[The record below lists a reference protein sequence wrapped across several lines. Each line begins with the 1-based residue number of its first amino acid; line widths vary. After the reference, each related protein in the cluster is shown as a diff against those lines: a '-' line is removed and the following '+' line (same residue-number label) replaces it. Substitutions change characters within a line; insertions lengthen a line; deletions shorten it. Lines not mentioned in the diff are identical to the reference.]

1 MKDKAKFQQKLGEL
15 LEVAKAQGGSVTI
28 EEVRLRL
35 ESDTL
40 TEEQMNLVF
49 DYLLAQKVVVKG
61 YIKMD
66 MPVSEEAQL
75 VLTEDEEAYLKEYQ
89 EDLKAFKPVTE
100 QEREV
105 LFEKMIKGEEDE

>member
-28 EEVRLRL
+28 EEVRLQL

-49 DYLLAQKVVVKG
+49 DYPLAHLQKRKKN
-61 YIKMD
+61 I
-66 MPVSEEAQL
+66 
-75 VLTEDEEAYLKEYQ
+75 
-89 EDLKAFKPVTE
+89 
-100 QEREV
+100 
-105 LFEKMIKGEEDE
+105 

>member
-40 TEEQMNLVF
+40 TEEQTHRFAAN
-49 DYLLAQKVVVKG
+49 
-61 YIKMD
+61 
-66 MPVSEEAQL
+66 QL
-75 VLTEDEEAYLKEYQ
+75 NHL
-89 EDLKAFKPVTE
+89 
-100 QEREV
+100 
-105 LFEKMIKGEEDE
+105 G